1 MRALLPFG
9 FAAKQALQKGYGFDV
24 LKGDLVAGLIVSLV
38 ALPLAMALSIAVG
51 LPPQHG
57 IYTAIVA
64 GIVVPLAGGS
74 VFQVSG
80 PTAAFVVIVAPI
92 VTVFGLRGLIIAT
105 ILAGF
110 ILILLGIFKVG
121 RYIQYIPY
129 PVTTG
134 FTAGIAIVIATLSLN
149 DFLGLQISGFDGSY
163 LEKVYLII
171 THIPKLYW
179 PEAVIGLLTLLAMVG
194 SSHWLPKIPSPVT
207 GIAFGVLCAAC
218 FNYYMIDVATLGSRF
233 PSLQTANDWTFF
245 LPSFALPGVSESALY
260 AFPSF
265 EEIKLLSIPALVIAV
280 LAALESLLSAKV
292 ADGMS
297 GTKHQPNAELLGI
310 GLGNILSGLA
320 AGIPATGAI
329 ARTATNI
336 KSGAKTPLAAVF
348 HAIFIIGYVMWFVGY
363 MALIPMASLAAL
375 LLIVAYHMSH
385 WRQCVRMMSIA
396 PRSDRIV
403 LISCLG
409 FTVLID
415 MVAGVT
421 VGVILACFLLV
432 KNIARLT
439 QSQISHASTGY
450 HSKITQLSLPDEVM
464 IYHIDGSLFFGT
476 LETVFERIWFIQE
489 QIKTLIIDLEN
500 VPLIDMSAL
509 VVMHSMIVSVQRNN
523 RTVILCGNA
532 ELTKAICHELPP
544 EVIKG
549 IIVYDSL
556 NGALTDY
563 LK

>member
-1 MRALLPFG
+1 
-9 FAAKQALQKGYGFDV
+9 
-24 LKGDLVAGLIVSLV
+24 
-38 ALPLAMALSIAVG
+38 
-51 LPPQHG
+51 
-57 IYTAIVA
+57 
-64 GIVVPLAGGS
+64 
-74 VFQVSG
+74 
-80 PTAAFVVIVAPI
+80 
-92 VTVFGLRGLIIAT
+92 
-105 ILAGF
+105 
-110 ILILLGIFKVG
+110 
-121 RYIQYIPY
+121 
-129 PVTTG
+129 
-134 FTAGIAIVIATLSLN
+134 
-149 DFLGLQISGFDGSY
+149 
-163 LEKVYLII
+163 
-171 THIPKLYW
+171 
-179 PEAVIGLLTLLAMVG
+179 
-194 SSHWLPKIPSPVT
+194 
-207 GIAFGVLCAAC
+207 
-218 FNYYMIDVATLGSRF
+218 
-233 PSLQTANDWTFF
+233 
-245 LPSFALPGVSESALY
+245 
-260 AFPSF
+260 
-265 EEIKLLSIPALVIAV
+265 
-280 LAALESLLSAKV
+280 
-292 ADGMS
+292 
-297 GTKHQPNAELLGI
+297 
-310 GLGNILSGLA
+310 
-320 AGIPATGAI
+320 
-329 ARTATNI
+329 
-336 KSGAKTPLAAVF
+336 
-348 HAIFIIGYVMWFVGY
+348 
-363 MALIPMASLAAL
+363 
-375 LLIVAYHMSH
+375 
-385 WRQCVRMMSIA
+385 MMSIA